1 MSGSEFVDLAS
12 SNNNTLKMQGDVC
25 VVGAGAAG
33 IYIAVQLAAKGLN
46 VILVEAGNTDDSDA
60 SAVGFDAQF
69 EAGLYPGATV
79 GRSFGIGGSTSRW
92 GGLLIP
98 HSQHDLRDMSG
109 GGFNS
114 WLHIVQTV
122 AAKAD
127 LVLAR
132 LGWRNGADFTAFA
145 HQQLGGVSN
154 SLGVAG
160 FDVTASLFL
169 PFRCKNLVYLLK
181 QRPVRQSRLK
191 VVYNAVA
198 KSWLVDQGS
207 KSDARLKQ
215 LLAVSSNG
223 KQVAVSAPRFIIA
236 AGAIESARI
245 LLELNELASPSVIRP
260 GAETGRF
267 LSDHLSLPIADVAPF
282 SLDKAISIFAPRFV
296 GGWMRG
302 YRFIESDPPPN
313 APRAFLHFIFE
324 NMNPGFTMAREIM
337 RALQGRRWPGLPV
350 SAVASGMAG
359 LLGLGYKKYFH
370 SVLHI
375 PSDTPTHLQLDIE
388 QEAVRENWVA
398 LGAER
403 DRYGRKVAKINW
415 SISDRD
421 IRNLHQTA
429 QRVLHKWPG
438 KKAGL
443 PELLPII
450 DSSYGAKPHDAY
462 HPVATCRMGEDMGAV
477 VDKNMKVWGLA
488 NLWVVSTGV
497 LPSAGTANPTFTM
510 LCLAEGL
517 VERLTANI
525 DSARGCLM

>member
-1 MSGSEFVDLAS
+1 MSGSEFIDLAS
-12 SNNNTLKMQGDVC
+12 SNDNTLKMQGDVC

-33 IYIAVQLAAKGLN
+33 IYLAVQLEAKGLN
-46 VILVEAGNTDDSDA
+46 VILVEAGNINCSDA

-79 GRSFGIGGSTSRW
+79 GRSFGMGGSTSRW

-98 HSQHDLRDMSG
+98 HTQHDLRGTSG

-114 WLHIVQTV
+114 WSHIVQTV

-132 LGWRNGADFTAFA
+132 LGWRGGADFSAFA
-145 HQQLGGVSN
+145 HQRLGDASK
-154 SLGVAG
+154 SLGAAG

-169 PFRCKNLVYLLK
+169 PFRYKNLVYLLK
-181 QRPVRQSRLK
+181 QRSGRQSRLK
-191 VVYNAVA
+191 VIYNSVA
-198 KSWLVDQGS
+198 KSWVVGPGS
-207 KSDARLKQ
+207 ASEARIKQ

-223 KQVAVSAPRFIIA
+223 NQLEISATRFIVA

-245 LLELNELASPSVIRP
+245 LLELNDSASLPVIRP
-260 GAETGRF
+260 GSATGCF
-267 LSDHLSLPIADVAPF
+267 LSDHLSRSIADVAPS
-282 SLDKAISIFAPRFV
+282 SLRDVIRLFVPRFS
-296 GGWMRG
+296 GDWMRG
-302 YRFIESDPPPN
+302 YRFMESDPPPG

-324 NMNPGFTMAREIM
+324 NQNPGF
-337 RALQGRRWPGLPV
+337 ALAKEVLCAMQSRRWPRV
-350 SAVASGMAG
+350 SAPAVVSGMAG
-359 LLGLGYKKYFH
+359 LLGLGYKRYFQ

-388 QEAVRENWVA
+388 QVAVRENRIS

-403 DRYGRKVAKINW
+403 DRYGRRVAKINW
-415 SISDRD
+415 GISDRD
-421 IRNLHQTA
+421 IENIHLTA
-429 QRVLHKWPG
+429 QRVLNKWHG

-443 PELLPII
+443 PELLPRIGGS
-450 DSSYGAKPHDAY
+450 DAAKPHDAY
-462 HPVATCRMGEDMGAV
+462 HPVATCRMGEDMEAV
-477 VDKNMKVWGLA
+477 VDRNMKVWGLA

-525 DSARGCLM
+525 DSSEGA